1 MNGITLFEVGG
12 SIRDEL
18 LGITDIPDRDFCA
31 VSFGGWGDLLGWANK
46 NMNKVFQVK
55 PEFLTIRGSIGKSV
69 IDIVMCRKDGASSDG
84 RHPDMVE
91 PGTLMEDLE
100 RRDFTINA
108 MAREVDSNLNPCG
121 DIIDPFEGR
130 ERCVDGEL
138 RCVGS
143 AEERFDEDGLRVIR
157 AIRFSITKGMHF
169 DKEIT
174 DCLMDPKWAHHLR
187 DTVAANRIRE
197 ELIKMFKHDTAA
209 SIRTITREMHDDFIS
224 ILFQDTDLWLKPT
237 NEKKKR

>member
-1 MNGITLFEVGG
+1 MSVKLFEVGG

-18 LGITDIPDRDFCA
+18 LGISVIPDRDFAA
-31 VSFGGWGDLLGWANK
+31 VCFGGWSEFSGWAHNK
-46 NMNKVFQVK
+46 MDKVFQVK
-55 PEFLTIRGSIGKSV
+55 EDFFTIRGSLGGDV
-69 IDIVMCRKDGASSDG
+69 IDVVMCRKDGPTSDG

-91 PGTLMEDLE
+91 PGTLHEDLS

-108 MAREVDSNLNPCG
+108 MAREVDENLQPCG

-130 ERCVDGEL
+130 ERCADGEL

-143 AEERFDEDGLRVIR
+143 AEERFGEDGLRVIR

-169 DKEIT
+169 DKEIAS
-174 DCLMDPKWAHHLR
+174 CLMDPRWAKHLR

-197 ELIKMFKHDTAA
+197 ELVKMFKHNTAQSIHSLA
-209 SIRTITREMHDDFIS
+209 SQLHGEFITV
-224 ILFQDTDLWLKPT
+224 LFQDTDLWLKPT
-237 NEKKKR
+237 NEKR